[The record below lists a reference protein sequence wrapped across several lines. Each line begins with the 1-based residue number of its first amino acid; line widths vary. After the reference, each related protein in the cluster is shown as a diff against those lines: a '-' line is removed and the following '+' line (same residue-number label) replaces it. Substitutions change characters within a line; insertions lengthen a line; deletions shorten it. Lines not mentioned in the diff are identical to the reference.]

1 MVTVKMLPRE
11 GSFKGTYL
19 AFLVLHADIF
29 WSIWIFSC
37 HFLAHKTGFNSAFT
51 AHTSVE
57 NTCPAATQQW
67 KLSRLLSFSPVC
79 VVSPMRTIS
88 RTHTR
93 SLTKVE
99 KSIQPH
105 KQRVFDVPASD
116 APLCSKSPV
125 PHEVP
130 APPHRV
136 AQPARLFPP
145 AHNSRAAAL
154 KLFSW
159 NHLCVGVFV
168 IVLTHKVNRY
178 VLQSGALLVPYS
190 SSIGMLAMHHP
201 CFFCL

>member
-1 MVTVKMLPRE
+1 MVTAKMLPRE
-11 GSFKGTYL
+11 GSFRGTYL

-116 APLCSKSPV
+116 APCAPSPPSHTKSPL
-125 PHEVP
+125 PRTASRSLPGFSHRRTTPEPLLWSFSHEITSAWVY
-130 APPHRV
+130 
-136 AQPARLFPP
+136 L
-145 AHNSRAAAL
+145 
-154 KLFSW
+154 
-159 NHLCVGVFV
+159 
-168 IVLTHKVNRY
+168 
-178 VLQSGALLVPYS
+178 S
-190 SSIGMLAMHHP
+190 S
-201 CFFCL
+201 F